1 MLYITEIP
9 HRGLPRSWEAKNKD
23 DFVLK
28 LCAAYPRS
36 GEICSGMTFDDAVAW
51 MRANLRDLRIDCIDP
66 DRIFEPSAND
76 AYLICILSGAE
87 YVPVPNL
94 PAYETL
100 EFAENIG
107 NELSRRHSGRTYY
120 IFNSVSESRRGKV
133 FARPIVTCRATYPA
147 GLTGESAYYACDG
160 PDIQRIEELQ
170 RIIKLCDH
178 WETPEAQ
185 ALADEARSYLAE
197 YE

>member
-9 HRGLPRSWEAKNKD
+9 HRGLPRSWEAENKD

-28 LCAAYPRS
+28 VCASNPRS
-36 GEICSGMTFDDAVAW
+36 GELHSGMSFDDAVTW

-66 DRIFEPSAND
+66 DRIFEPSD
-76 AYLICILSGAE
+76 
-87 YVPVPNL
+87 
-94 PAYETL
+94 
-100 EFAENIG
+100 
-107 NELSRRHSGRTYY
+107 R
-120 IFNSVSESRRGKV
+120 IFEPSDVV
-133 FARPIVTCRATYPA
+133 CRATYPD

-160 PDIQRIEELQ
+160 PDMQRIEQLQ
-170 RIIKLCDH
+170 RIIRLCNH

-185 ALADEARSYLAE
+185 ALADEARSYLPE